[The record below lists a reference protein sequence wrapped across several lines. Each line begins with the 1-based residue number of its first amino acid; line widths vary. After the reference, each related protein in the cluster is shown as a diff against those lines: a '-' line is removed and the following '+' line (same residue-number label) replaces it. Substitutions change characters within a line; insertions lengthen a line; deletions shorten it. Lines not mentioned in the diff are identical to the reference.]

1 MVPAPRANPWRSD
14 RATAGRTEGPAWL
27 TVSWVLGQVGQ
38 RRGAAQTQYR
48 QFVADGV
55 RQPARPWEQLVGQ
68 VYLGGEAFIRRVLR
82 HGVPRAADSEIPR
95 RRQREPCWLA
105 PEMALQRVAHG
116 YGVDVRA
123 LGRPKCQPSEA
134 RQVALYGLRRWAGE
148 ALPAIAR
155 RMGVSYSAVSRRV
168 SAVARWQGEERR
180 FRERLARLSDG
191 KVKT

>member
-1 MVPAPRANPWRSD
+1 MARPLRLA
-14 RATAGRTEGPAWL
+14 
-27 TVSWVLGQVGQ
+27 
-38 RRGAAQTQYR
+38 
-48 QFVADGV
+48 FADGV
-55 RQPARPWEQLVGQ
+55 YHVTARGNKRKAIVRDDTDGARFLDTLAAMVGQ
-68 VYLGGEAFIRRVLR
+68 VYLGGEAFIRRVLH
-82 HGVPRAADSEIPR
+82 HGVPRAADSEIR

-105 PEMALQRVAHG
+105 PETVLQRVAQG

-123 LGRPKCQPSEA
+123 VVRPTRRPSEA

-168 SAVARWQGEERR
+168 SAVARRQGEERR

-191 KVKT
+191 KIQT